1 MYKISFT
8 FLFLSLAISS
18 FAAKTYT
25 LTLIVKDQAT
35 LQPMP
40 LAQVSIYTSSGKT
53 DLGKTDANGKIEIPE
68 LGEKKIVVFVE
79 AQDSRYQTARET
91 FYNSKK
97 ENISRVIVMQYTYEE
112 QIKIYDAIDE
122 EYNDPNEPF
131 ISDLKD
137 VDTSEFKDAE
147 FIEGRHA
154 MMKFLAI
161 NIKYPEVCI
170 LEGIQG
176 KVYLEFFIQK
186 DGRITNVKAIRQ
198 VHPSIDLEAI
208 RVVRNMPKF
217 SPATLKGEPIKQM
230 FRLPVH
236 FLLQ

>member
-25 LTLIVKDQAT
+25 LTLTVKDQAT

-40 LAQVSIYTSSGKT
+40 LAQVSIYTSSGKI

-68 LGEKKIVVFVE
+68 LGEKKIDVFVE
-79 AQDSRYQTARET
+79 AQDSRYQTVRET

-97 ENISRVIVMQYTYEE
+97 ENIAREIVMQFTYEE
-112 QIKIYDAIDE
+112 QIKIYDALDE
-122 EYNDPNEPF
+122 KYNDPNEPF

-147 FIEGRHA
+147 FIEGRAA
-154 MMKFLAI
+154 MMKFLAK
-161 NIKYPEVCI
+161 NIKYPDDCVRA
-170 LEGIQG
+170 GIEG

-186 DGRITNVKAIRQ
+186 DGRITNVKATKR
-198 VHPSIDLEAI
+198 VHTSLDLEALV
-208 RVVRNMPKF
+208 VVRNMPKF

-230 FRLPVH
+230 FRLTIN
-236 FLLQ
+236 FKM